1 MRLFVALDIE
11 SENVARTVLKTQE
24 VIRRLGVRATYVD
37 PSLLHITLRFIGE
50 VDDSLVE
57 EIVDRLA
64 SVKAGVCSIRV
75 GGVGAFPSL
84 ERPRVVF
91 IGVEPDE
98 NLITLQRQVVSVL
111 RGIGQEDNKPF
122 KPHITVA
129 RIKQFIRLGPRD
141 IDLLSSISVDETV
154 VIRSFR
160 LKSSVLTPRG
170 PIYRTVKEFP
180 LG

>member
-11 SENVARTVLKTQE
+11 SESVAKKVLQTQE

-37 PSLLHITLRFIGE
+37 PSLLHITLRFIGD
-50 VDDSLVE
+50 VDDSLTD
-57 EIVDRLA
+57 EIVDRL
-64 SVKAGVCSIRV
+64 SRVRAGVCRIHV

-84 ERPRVVF
+84 DRPRVVF
-91 IGVEPDE
+91 IEVDPDE
-98 NLITLQRQVVSVL
+98 NLVSLQRQVASVL
-111 RGIGQEDNKPF
+111 RGIGQEDRKPF

-129 RIKQFIRLGPRD
+129 RIKQYARLGPRD
-141 IDLLSSISVDETV
+141 VDLLSSINVGETLE
-154 VIRSFR
+154 IRSFR

-170 PIYRTVKEFP
+170 PIYKTVKEFP